1 MKNKMHVY
9 IDESNQFYVQEQKKE
24 KIRKQK
30 IFKNSKALSIKASKD
45 LEKILIELKTEK
57 LVPIKIII
65 FQIKIMKVIFIKE
78 EK

>member
-9 IDESNQFYVQEQKKE
+9 IDESNRFYVQEQKKE

-45 LEKILIELKTEK
+45 LEKILGKPITAVFPYKFNPGIEEYKK
-57 LVPIKIII
+57 
-65 FQIKIMKVIFIKE
+65 MWDC
-78 EK
+78 